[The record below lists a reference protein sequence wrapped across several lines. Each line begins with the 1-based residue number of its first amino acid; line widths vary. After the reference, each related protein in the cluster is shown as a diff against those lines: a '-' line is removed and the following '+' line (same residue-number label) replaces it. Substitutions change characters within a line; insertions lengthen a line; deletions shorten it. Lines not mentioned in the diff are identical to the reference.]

1 MLSLC
6 VFIPE
11 SLTFLLGIS
20 FLPLRTFFKH
30 RSAWIKF
37 PLSSLSQ
44 LYSWR
49 FLLNS
54 KLVVTCSFH
63 NLDKYFIGVCVCV
76 CGVCFLYLA
85 YCFLPLFLWSFES
98 NYCYFLEGICF
109 CWEFVVFGGNLF
121 FLPWAFSN
129 VLKYRLWN
137 FCPPLKT
144 YMDF

>member
-76 CGVCFLYLA
+76 CVVFAFCIWRIVFFHYFCGALNLIIAIFWREFVFVGNLL
-85 YCFLPLFLWSFES
+85 
-98 NYCYFLEGICF
+98 FLEGICF
-109 CWEFVVFGGNLF
+109 SCLGLLVMF
-121 FLPWAFSN
+121 
-129 VLKYRLWN
+129 
-137 FCPPLKT
+137 
-144 YMDF
+144 